1 MSSVAMTFDISAAT
15 MARVQDS
22 FGEFG
27 LGLVKALSEKYGF
40 SAEEAIVSIGL
51 DGFKL
56 TTKKGGR
63 KATGEKK
70 EKVPKKNKPSVLF
83 LFVGVVC
90 EDDCKGIKI
99 NHQLH
104 TQCLNSPMESG
115 DYCKTCQKQAD
126 GNASGKPNAGDIR
139 DRLTC
144 DLLEFRDP
152 KGRQTLP
159 YANVVAKLGLDMDT
173 CLEEAEKFGVSIP
186 EEQFIVRETRRGR
199 PKKNVEDVSDTDSD
213 APKRKRGRPRKEKK
227 VEAVVGD
234 DLLSA
239 LAAAEK
245 NAEKVD
251 EKNDSGNESD
261 ASSVKSGETKVSKR
275 GRKALT
281 EEEKA
286 ERLAKKEALKKA
298 REEERAAKKAQK
310 EAEKAELKKMREAE
324 KEAKKAAML
333 AKKEE
338 AKKAKEAEKEAK
350 KAAMEAEKKA
360 KEEAEKAP
368 RNAPESVSPE
378 EEEKESSP
386 VEAEGAAK
394 VEKFEFEGVTYLK
407 DEDDVVYDMKTHD
420 VVGLWDA
427 EENKIDTDVAFASDD
442 EEDDE

>member
-1 MSSVAMTFDISAAT
+1 MTFDISAAT

-51 DGFKL
+51 EGFKL

-70 EKVPKKNKPSVLF
+70 EKVPKKNKPSVPLP
-83 LFVGVVC
+83 FVGVVC

-104 TQCLNSPMESG
+104 TQCMNAPMESG

-186 EEQFIVRETRRGR
+186 DEQFIVRETRRGR
-199 PKKNVEDVSDTDSD
+199 PKKNVEHVSDTDSD

-239 LAAAEK
+239 LAAAEQH
-245 NAEKVD
+245 AEQVGAR
-251 EKNDSGNESD
+251 NDGNESD

-275 GRKALT
+275 GRKPLT

-310 EAEKAELKKMREAE
+310 EAEKEELKKMREAE

-350 KAAMEAEKKA
+350 KAEKEAKKA
-360 KEEAEKAP
+360 QEEAEKEAR
-368 RNAPESVSPE
+368 RNAPESVSAPE